1 MSILKKYKKKNK
13 CSTQY
18 LDKLWSNLVKL
29 KANNRCEYPSNGV
42 CLCAGHHVL
51 CNFSAHKAPLE
62 FAEWLKEKR
71 GKKWYEQLRKKAKQT
86 SQIKPD
92 KLTIKNELCKKIK
105 ELENV
110 KVQFK

>member
-1 MSILKKYKKKNK
+1 VNKTKYLN
-13 CSTQY
+13 SHHIF
-18 LDKLWSNLVKL
+18 SR
-29 KANNRCEYPSNGV
+29 NNYSVRWNPSNGV